1 MEALMSINNTRPIRK
16 TNDQVVDAFFQQQA
30 CNAGALVSD
39 GQSLYSYN
47 LRIAEYLPND
57 DGKAIIVYDYTS
69 RGGAYKSQTTSS
81 HVGLM
86 KQRVPR
92 SNVMLV
98 EVAKHAGLIS

>member
-1 MEALMSINNTRPIRK
+1 MTKNFKSPRK
-16 TNDQVVDAFFQQQA
+16 TNKQVVDCFVNQQTA
-30 CNAGALVSD
+30 NAGALVSD

-47 LRIAEYLPND
+47 LRIAEFIPTT

-69 RGGAYKSQTTSS
+69 GGGNFVSQTTSS
-81 HVGLM
+81 HVGLI